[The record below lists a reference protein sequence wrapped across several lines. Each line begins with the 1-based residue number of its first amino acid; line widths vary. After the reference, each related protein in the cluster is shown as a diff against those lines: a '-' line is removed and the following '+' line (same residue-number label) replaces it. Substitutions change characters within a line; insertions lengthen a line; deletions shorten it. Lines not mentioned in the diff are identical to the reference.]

1 MDEFVRLGRAA
12 FLTKYGFGRARDYFV
27 RHPTAGVDC
36 DSKAIAGAAHGHQW
50 PAEGPLSAKDFSGG
64 DATVARVLTGLGFE
78 MVGVG
83 GEWSELEAELIVTD
97 YLNMLTL
104 ELTGQS
110 YNKSARRRALL
121 ERLRGRSEGSIEF
134 KHANISAVMVELGF
148 PYLRGYK
155 PRSHFQRD
163 RLTRTV
169 AAMLTRFPLL
179 DEAALSAVERPA
191 LMPEPLD
198 FASIKAEAPARQ
210 HRTEEAV
217 PPSFV
222 ASPIR
227 RDYLEREA
235 RNRSLG
241 AAGEKFVV
249 AYERWRLDRQ
259 GLGQLA
265 TQVEHVSATRGDG
278 LGYDVLSFERDGR
291 ERFIEVKTTAFGETT
306 PFFVSV
312 NEARFARQETE
323 RFRLYRLFNFR
334 IDPRFFELPGALEQ
348 HCHLDPSTY
357 RASMR

>member
-36 DSKAIAGAAHGHQW
+36 DSKAIAGVAYGHQW

-64 DATVARVLTGLGFE
+64 DATVARVLTELGFE
-78 MVGVG
+78 MIGAG

-121 ERLRGRSEGSIEF
+121 ERLRGRSEASIEF
-134 KHANISAVMVELGF
+134 KHANISAVMIELGF

-155 PRSHFQRD
+155 PRIHFQRD
-163 RLTRTV
+163 RLTSAV
-169 AAMLTRFPLL
+169 PAMLTRFPLL

-191 LMPEPLD
+191 LVPEPMD
-198 FASIKAEAPARQ
+198 FSTIKAVAPARQ
-210 HRTEEAV
+210 HRAEEHA
-217 PPSFV
+217 PSSFT

-249 AYERWRLDRQ
+249 DYERWRLARHGLDR
-259 GLGQLA
+259 LA

-278 LGYDVLSFERDGR
+278 LGYDVLSFEHDGR

-306 PFFVSV
+306 PFFVSA
-312 NEARFARQETE
+312 NEARFARQEIE